1 MARISRQ
8 QMFMGIARLASQ
20 RATCFRLNVGAV
32 VVQHNNPIALG
43 YNGQE
48 PGAPHCAGN
57 DCPGIVPGK
66 CGTLH
71 AEHNSLTKASKI
83 LMAEDPTAFI
93 SPVDLYV
100 THSPCVDCCLLIMN
114 HDLHVKRIFFEA
126 PYRSTQ
132 HLGMLQEYSC
142 PVNPNGGVRHTEVY
156 EVTPAGYVVEYFT
169 RRVVELP

>member
-20 RATCFRLNVGAV
+20 RATCFRLNVGALV
-32 VVQHNNPIALG
+32 VHENNPLAIG

-48 PGAPHCAGN
+48 PGARHCAGN

-71 AEHNSLTKASKI
+71 AEHNALTKADKLI
-83 LMAEDPTAFI
+83 DDLAE
-93 SPVDLYV
+93 VDLYV
-100 THSPCVDCCLLIMN
+100 THSPCVDCCLLIIN
-114 HDLHVKRIFFEA
+114 QDLYVRRIFFEV

-132 HLGMLQEYSC
+132 HLSMLQEYRDVTSLE
-142 PVNPNGGVRHTEVY
+142 GGVRHTEVY
-156 EVTPAGYVVEYFT
+156 EVTPAGYIVEYFT
-169 RRVVELP
+169 RKVVELP